1 MLSGKG
7 SHNRPG
13 SSVHP
18 DFEGKPA
25 NPATHGT
32 VRVKV
37 ASKRAK
43 FTFGGEAAVETPGC
57 WKRQEHGTFAEESQ
71 VQSGASLK
79 RSPLAT
85 IDKTAGVR
93 APRAP

>member
-1 MLSGKG
+1 M
-7 SHNRPG
+7 
-13 SSVHP
+13 HP